1 MNDNFLWIIIGIM
14 LLSSILTGI
23 QQLRNDSKRTI
34 KILGEIAKQIGLP
47 ETPVDDEIKNLV
59 VEGKKIKAIKMYRQ
73 ATGLG
78 LKEAKENIDLL
89 SEKLK
94 NRN

>member
-34 KILGEIAKQIGLP
+34 KILGEIAKQIGVP

-59 VEGKKIKAIKMYRQ
+59 IEGKKIKAIKMYRQ

>member
-34 KILGEIAKQIGLP
+34 KILGEIAKQIGVP
-47 ETPVDDEIKNLV
+47 ETPVDDEINNLV

-89 SEKLK
+89 SEKLNNK
-94 NRN
+94 S

>member
-34 KILGEIAKQIGLP
+34 KILGEIAKQIGVP
-47 ETPVDDEIKNLV
+47 ETSVDDEIKNNLFICNV
-59 VEGKKIKAIKMYRQ
+59 DCMDRRFNWKIK
-73 ATGLG
+73 
-78 LKEAKENIDLL
+78 
-89 SEKLK
+89 
-94 NRN
+94 

>member
-34 KILGEIAKQIGLP
+34 KILGEIAKQIGVP

>member
-1 MNDNFLWIIIGIM
+1 M

-34 KILGEIAKQIGLP
+34 KILGEIAKQIGVP

-59 VEGKKIKAIKMYRQ
+59 IEGKKIKAIKMYRQ